1 MARMND
7 ARLKS
12 TLRNKPTHI
21 WTVVSVVDEKVS
33 CSLHPSEY
41 HAHRE
46 LVSRFESVELE
57 PDRKS
62 SELRRLLNG
71 AVECGNYEQ
80 VRAYIKDN
88 ARRLDQLQL
97 AEHPPLSTST
107 DDIDSSIEM
116 RSSTEASGEKQKR

>member
-1 MARMND
+1 MARMHN
-7 ARLKS
+7 ARLESK
-12 TLRNKPTHI
+12 LQNKPTHI

-46 LVSRFESVELE
+46 LVLRFESVELD
-57 PDRKS
+57 PYRQS
-62 SELRRLLNG
+62 SELRRLLNA
-71 AVECGNYEQ
+71 AVECDNYER

-97 AEHPPLSTST
+97 AEHPPLSTPN
-107 DDIDSSIEM
+107 E
-116 RSSTEASGEKQKR
+116 